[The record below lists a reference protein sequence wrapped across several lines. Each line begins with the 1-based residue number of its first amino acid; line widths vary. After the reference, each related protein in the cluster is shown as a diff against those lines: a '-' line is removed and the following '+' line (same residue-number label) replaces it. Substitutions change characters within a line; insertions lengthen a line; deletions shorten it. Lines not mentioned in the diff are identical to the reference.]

1 MNKNSI
7 IINSN
12 LKIKIIGNNNIKVYV
27 GSNVRIP
34 FEIVVGND
42 SELYIG
48 DNVEIKSG
56 CIGKIEKST
65 LRIGNNVKFGVNTN
79 IWAVL
84 ESKIE
89 IGSDSTFGSNSIVRA
104 HAYCNVEIGE
114 DCMFSWDTRLIAG
127 DGHAIFDISS
137 KRMINDPRE
146 NDLSIVV
153 GNHVWAGGESVFLS
167 PAKIASGSV
176 LGYRSLVKGN
186 FPNNCVIAGHPAK
199 VIRENVCWDRKYT
212 SANSMDTNYIFI

>member
-1 MNKNSI
+1 MNQNI
-7 IINSN
+7 IVNSN
-12 LKIKIIGNNNIKVYV
+12 LNIKTLGNNSRVYV
-27 GSNVRIP
+27 GSNVHIP

-56 CIGKIEKST
+56 WIGKIEKST
-65 LRIGNNVKFGVNTN
+65 LRIGSNVKFGANTN
-79 IWAVL
+79 IWTVM

-89 IGSDSTFGSNSIVRA
+89 IGNDSTFGSNSIVRA
-104 HAYCNVEIGE
+104 HTNCNVEIGE
-114 DCMFSWDTRLIAG
+114 DCMFSWDARLIAG

-137 KRMINDPRE
+137 RKMINDPRE
-146 NDLSIVV
+146 NDLSIVI
-153 GNHVWAGGESVFLS
+153 GNHVFVGGECVCLS
-167 PAKIASGSV
+167 SASIGSGSV
-176 LGYRSLVKGN
+176 LGYRSLVKGK

-212 SANSMDTNYIFI
+212 SANSMDTDYIFI